1 MRSKKFWLILKGVL
15 IILLTIVIFTVPTQD
30 NFRKWL
36 RFAMLVVFV
45 VSFIID
51 ISRYKEKNG

>member
-15 IILLTIVIFTVPTQD
+15 IIILTIVIFTVPTHD
-30 NFRKWL
+30 GFRKWL
-36 RFAMLVVFV
+36 RFGVLVVFV
-45 VSFIID
+45 ASFIMD